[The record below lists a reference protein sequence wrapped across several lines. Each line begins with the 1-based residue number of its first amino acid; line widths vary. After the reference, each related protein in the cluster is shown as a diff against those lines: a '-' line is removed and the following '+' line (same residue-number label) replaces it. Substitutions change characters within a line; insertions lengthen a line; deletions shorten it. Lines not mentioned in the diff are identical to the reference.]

1 MQSFLKEH
9 NFFAMNTVVV
19 STQKRVEVGSRV
31 AKVSRNEGLVPAV
44 VYGGKTTEHIL
55 VSPKEVKS
63 LIYTSDFK
71 IAKME
76 VDGKEADCIVKDVQF
91 HPVTDELLHIDFL
104 KLTEGTPVKVEIPV
118 RFVGTSPGVKIG
130 GKLIQQMRKLKI
142 KTTPENLIDEIKVD
156 ISHLDLGQV
165 LRVKSVQVSDKIEI
179 LANSSIPIANIEIP
193 RALKSAAAAEAKAGG
208 KKK

>member
-1 MQSFLKEH
+1 
-9 NFFAMNTVVV
+9 MNSVAV
-19 STQKRVEVGSRV
+19 STQKREEVGSRV
-31 AKVSRNEGLVPAV
+31 AKIARQEGLIPAV
-44 VYGGKTTEHIL
+44 VYGGKSTEHVL
-55 VSPKEVKS
+55 VSPKEVKN

-71 IAKME
+71 IAK
-76 VDGKEADCIVKDVQF
+76 VDLGGQVVDCIVKDTQF
-91 HPVTDELLHIDFL
+91 HPVSDELLHIDFL
-104 KLTEGTPVKVEIPV
+104 RLTEGTPVKVEVPV
-118 RFVGTSPGVKIG
+118 RFVGTSPGVKLG

-165 LRVKSVQVSDKIEI
+165 LRVKSVKVGENIEV
-179 LANSSIPIANIEIP
+179 LANTSIPIANIEIP